1 VERPLARNPALDCA
15 LALARTPML
24 AAGMRSQQLPDGVR
38 TLLSLV
44 AREPGALEQAR
55 RLSGVSGAEI
65 MAAAELYVQQVLLHP
80 KADQYRALGLSRD
93 CDRKTARTHMRLL
106 MTWLHP
112 DHNENAWR
120 SAFAHRVLAA
130 WKDVSRAAPSAGDL
144 KAAKSND
151 ACDVSPRAVGRLPW
165 VRRPLPP
172 HADHGL
178 GGKAALTNQ
187 RPVRLALASTI
198 LLLAQTLPAGATEQ
212 DLAADARALLT
223 LCAQTPVS
231 VEASL

>member
-1 VERPLARNPALDCA
+1 MERPLARNPALDCA

-24 AAGMRSQQLPDGVR
+24 AVCMRSQQLPDGVR
-38 TLLSLV
+38 ILLSLV
-44 AREPGALEQAR
+44 ARERGALEQAR
-55 RLSGVSGAEI
+55 HLSGVSSAEI

-80 KADQYRALGLSRD
+80 KADQYRALGLSRER
-93 CDRKTARTHMRLL
+93 DRKTARTHMRLL

-120 SAFAHRVLAA
+120 SAFAQRVLAA
-130 WKDVSRAAPSAGDL
+130 WRDVSRAAPSAGDL
-144 KAAKSND
+144 KAAKSID
-151 ACDVSPRAVGRLPW
+151 ACDVSPRVGGRLPW
-165 VRRPLPP
+165 VPRPLPP
-172 HADHGL
+172 LAPAGL

-198 LLLAQTLPAGATEQ
+198 MLLAQTLPAGATEQ
-212 DLAADARALLT
+212 DLAAGARALQT
-223 LCAQTPVS
+223 LCAQTPAS

>member
-1 VERPLARNPALDCA
+1 
-15 LALARTPML
+15 ML

-120 SAFAHRVLAA
+120 SAFAHRGLRRR
-130 WKDVSRAAPSAGDL
+130 RAIS
-144 KAAKSND
+144 
-151 ACDVSPRAVGRLPW
+151 RLPS
-165 VRRPLPP
+165 
-172 HADHGL
+172 
-178 GGKAALTNQ
+178 LTT
-187 RPVRLALASTI
+187 PAMSRLALSGVCPGCAVRCRLMQIT
-198 LLLAQTLPAGATEQ
+198 GW
-212 DLAADARALLT
+212 AAKRR
-223 LCAQTPVS
+223 
-231 VEASL
+231 